1 MGYYENPPIIPPS
14 RGSEIISASIV
25 DAASSLSKGFM
36 ALGERRAKEAKENK
50 LTLQKLKDDKNE
62 TDLLY
67 NEKLSNWAKDQ
78 THITD
83 EFDKNLYEITRQ
95 KIVKAADSR
104 IMLSQETDPEKRQEY
119 LKNIRD
125 AEGFITSTSS
135 FAKNI
140 GGQVATN
147 RLRLKAE
154 QLGEPNGFVVNG
166 SSDKEILDNTAVLDV
181 LGGMTGKYSD
191 VGIQVSPDD
200 QGDGALLNVF
210 GKRQD
215 GTDFN
220 VTINSKAFERS
231 DVDTDDGLL
240 MPVENA
246 NSWYTKAGEGVTDEK
261 GNILPGLLSE
271 TRYTYDLDSKGTSGG
286 IGRDIYQIK
295 NGRQV
300 EIEAIKRDI
309 NKKAII
315 TATGRLSTD
324 NPSRLRNFLNY
335 TLKQGVGYYDDTFK
349 NLPQD
354 QQTKVLADILSKK
367 AVERLTE
374 NLERTTIKDKDG
386 NVENVIYW
394 NPTGADIQIKD
405 KPTPKKS
412 SGGGGSGGS
421 GTPPATTYRSEYY
434 DKIIRGYVPPAG
446 KKIDP
451 GKQNFYTRAE
461 LVENLNK
468 LEGVTSE
475 FITREDLFKEYA
487 ASPYTTPD
495 GHPTGKSLWKAFND
509 GDLKDDPRKT
519 FAKIW
524 GKKTVNG
531 QVYSKKGEG
540 PYREIK
546 GYDLTK
552 ARDRILIALDQTVD
566 AGERKILQDKLYD
579 ATVADWFDANP
590 RRRGESDQAYAAR
603 ARKSIKQ

>member
-36 ALGERRAKEAKENK
+36 ALGERRAKEAKEKK

-125 AEGFITSTSS
+125 AEGFIVSTSS

-166 SSDKEILDNTAVLDV
+166 GSDKEILDNTAVLDV

-246 NSWYTKAGEGVTDEK
+246 DSWYTKAGETVINKEGK
-261 GNILPGLLSE
+261 ILPGFLSE
-271 TRYTYDLDSKGTSGG
+271 TRETYDLDSKGTSGG

-295 NGRQV
+295 NGRRVQLG
-300 EIEAIKRDI
+300 AIKADI
-309 NKKAII
+309 DKKAMV
-315 TATGRLSTD
+315 TATGRLSAD

-335 TLKQGVGYYDDTFK
+335 TLKQGVGYYDDVFK
-349 NLPQD
+349 KLPQD
-354 QQTKVLADILSKK
+354 QQTKVLADILSKS
-367 AVERLTE
+367 AIERLTKD
-374 NLERTTIKDKDG
+374 LERTTLADG
-386 NVENVIYW
+386 NVIYW
-394 NPTGADIQIKD
+394 NPTDTDIQIKD

-412 SGGGGSGGS
+412 SSGGGGGSGS
-421 GTPPATTYRSEYY
+421 APATTYRSEYY
-434 DKIIRGYVPPAG
+434 DKIIQGYVPPTG
-446 KKIDP
+446 ETVSP
-451 GKQNFYTRAE
+451 GKRNFRTRAE
-461 LVENLNK
+461 LASNLNK
-468 LEGVTSE
+468 LEGVTSQ

-487 ASPYTTPD
+487 ASPYMPYD
-495 GHPTGKSLWKAFND
+495 GYTGNKTIWQAYND
-509 GDLKDDPRKT
+509 GELKENPSKT

-524 GKKTVNG
+524 GKKNKTG
-531 QVYSKKGEG
+531 QIYAKKGEG
-540 PYREIK
+540 AYREIK

-552 ARDRILIALDQTVD
+552 ARDRILLSLDQTVD
-566 AGERKILQDKLYD
+566 AGEKKILQDKLYD
-579 ATVADWFDANP
+579 ATVADWFAANP

-603 ARKSIKQ
+603 ARKSIK

>member
-36 ALGERRAKEAKENK
+36 ALGERRAKEAKEKK

-78 THITD
+78 THIVD

-104 IMLSQETDPEKRQEY
+104 ILLGSETDPEKRQEY

-135 FAKNI
+135 FAKNV

-166 SSDKEILDNTAVLDV
+166 KTDKEILDNTAVLDV
-181 LGGMTGKYSD
+181 LGGRTSTYSD
-191 VGIQVSPDD
+191 VGIKVSADD

-210 GKRQD
+210 GKHKD
-215 GTDFN
+215 GTEFN

-261 GNILPGLLSE
+261 GNILPGFLSE
-271 TRYTYDLDSKGTSGG
+271 TRETYDLDSKGTSGG

-295 NGRQV
+295 NGRRVQV
-300 EIEAIKRDI
+300 DAIKADI
-309 NKKAII
+309 DKKAKI
-315 TATGRLSTD
+315 TAAGRLSTD
-324 NPSRLRNFLNY
+324 NPSRLRTFLNY
-335 TLKQGVGYYDDTFK
+335 TLKQGVGYYDETFK

-354 QQTKVLADILSKK
+354 QQNAVLANILSEK
-367 AVERLTE
+367 ALEGLTKD
-374 NLERTTIKDKDG
+374 LERTTLADG
-386 NVENVIYW
+386 TKIYW
-394 NPTGADIQIKD
+394 NPTGTDIQIKD

-412 SGGGGSGGS
+412 SGGRGS
-421 GTPPATTYRSEYY
+421 GTAPATTYRSEYY
-434 DKIIRGYVPPAG
+434 DKIIKGYTPTSGEQVSS
-446 KKIDP
+446 
-451 GKQNFYTRAE
+451 GKQNFRTRAD
-461 LVENLNK
+461 LASNLNK
-468 LEGVTSE
+468 LEGVTSQ

-487 ASPYTTPD
+487 ASPYMPYAD
-495 GHPTGKSLWKAFND
+495 YTGNKTIWQAYND
-509 GDLKDDPRKT
+509 GELKENPSKT

-524 GKKTVNG
+524 GKKNKTG
-531 QVYSKKGEG
+531 QIYAKKGEG
-540 PYREIK
+540 AYREIK

-552 ARDRILIALDQTVD
+552 ARDRILLSLDQTVD
-566 AGERKILQDKLYD
+566 AGEKKILQDKLYD
-579 ATVADWFDANP
+579 ASISDWFKANP
-590 RRRGESDQAYAAR
+590 RRRGESDQAYATR
-603 ARKSIKQ
+603 ARKSIK

>member
-36 ALGERRAKEAKENK
+36 ALGERRAKEAKEKK

-78 THITD
+78 THIVD

-104 IMLSQETDPEKRQEY
+104 ILLGSETDPEKRQEY

-166 SSDKEILDNTAVLDV
+166 KTDKEILDNTAVLDV
-181 LGGMTGKYSD
+181 LGGRTSTYSD
-191 VGIQVSPDD
+191 VGIKVSADD

-210 GKRQD
+210 GKHKD
-215 GTDFN
+215 GTEFN

-240 MPVENA
+240 MPVESA
-246 NSWYTKAGEGVTDEK
+246 DSFYTKAKEEVVDAKTGG
-261 GNILPGLLSE
+261 ISPGFLSE
-271 TRYTYDLDSKGTSGG
+271 TRETYDLDSKGTSGG

-295 NGRQV
+295 NGRRLQT
-300 EIEAIKRDI
+300 EAIKASI
-309 NKKAII
+309 AKKAQI
-315 TATGRLSTD
+315 TAAGRLSTD
-324 NPSRLRNFLNY
+324 NPSRLRTFLNY
-335 TLKQGVGYYDDTFK
+335 TLKQGVGYYDETFK

-354 QQTKVLADILSKK
+354 QQAKVLTDILSQK
-367 AVERLTE
+367 AFEGLTKD
-374 NLERTTIKDKDG
+374 LERTTLADG
-386 NVENVIYW
+386 TKIYW
-394 NPTGADIQIKD
+394 NPTGENIQIKD
-405 KPTPKKS
+405 KPTPKKAVK
-412 SGGGGSGGS
+412 GDG
-421 GTPPATTYRSEYY
+421 PPPTTYRSEYY

-446 KKIDP
+446 ETVSS
-451 GKQNFYTRAE
+451 GKQNYRTRAE
-461 LVENLNK
+461 LVANLNK
-468 LEGVTSE
+468 LEGATSQ

-487 ASPYTTPD
+487 ASPYMPYD
-495 GHPTGKSLWKAFND
+495 GYTGNKTIWQAYND
-509 GDLKDDPRKT
+509 GELKENPSKT

-524 GKKTVNG
+524 CKKNKTG
-531 QVYSKKGEG
+531 QIYAKKGEG
-540 PYREIK
+540 AYREIQK
-546 GYDLTK
+546 YDLTK
-552 ARDRILIALDQTVD
+552 ARDRVLVALDQTVD
-566 AGERKILQDKLYD
+566 AGEKKILQDKLYD
-579 ATVADWFDANP
+579 ATISDWFKANP
-590 RRRGESDQAYAAR
+590 RRRGESDQAYATR
-603 ARKSIKQ
+603 ARKSIK